1 MLKAGRGKPRRW
13 VAALSR
19 FWADDRGLSIFS
31 VLLLVVIFILPPL
44 VPAGTGRS
52 LAGDVLNALLLVAGV
67 GGLADRRGTRL
78 FLLPAACVAIAVDF
92 GSWILPVPMPWVLG
106 TSLVSLLVFLVVVLT
121 QTLRAG
127 PVTFHRIQG
136 AIGAYLLLGLLWAHA
151 YALLTSLRP
160 GAFGGALGAGDGARA
175 FYYFSFVTLAT
186 VGYGDI
192 LPVHPVAR
200 SLAMLEAVTGSLY
213 LTILVARL
221 VSLSVPPRGDEG
233 RHDSAGAEE

>member
-1 MLKAGRGKPRRW
+1 MLKAGRGQPRRW

-92 GSWILPVPMPWVLG
+92 GRLDPA
-106 TSLVSLLVFLVVVLT
+106 
-121 QTLRAG
+121 R
-127 PVTFHRIQG
+127 
-136 AIGAYLLLGLLWAHA
+136 AHA
-151 YALLTSLRP
+151 LGP
-160 GAFGGALGAGDGARA
+160 GHEPRLAARLPGGGPHPDPSRGSGHVPPYPGCDRGLPAAGSAVGPRLCPPDEPEAWRVRGALGAGDGARA